1 MNMMSLI
8 EENNSYLNRLSLIE
22 EIHTYLNKLILDM
35 IKSEV
40 MCAITKFSNT

>member
-35 IKSEV
+35 IKIRSYV
-40 MCAITKFSNT
+40 CYYQV